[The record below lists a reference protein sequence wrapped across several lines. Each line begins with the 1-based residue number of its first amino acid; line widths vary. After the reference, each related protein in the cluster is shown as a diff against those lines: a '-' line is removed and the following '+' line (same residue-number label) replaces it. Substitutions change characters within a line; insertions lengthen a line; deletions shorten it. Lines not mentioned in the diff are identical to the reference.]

1 MGIWIYITELGGT
14 TLTVYGN
21 EFGNDQSIII
31 RPGWNMV
38 GYPSKSDKPRDV
50 ALNNT
55 ATDID
60 WVGYFDAST
69 DRFVILSAVDNMEVG
84 RGYWVHSMRNIDI
97 VWNVPL

>member
-1 MGIWIYITELGGT
+1 MGIWIYITQPGGT
-14 TLTVYGN
+14 ILSVYGN
-21 EFGNDQSIII
+21 EINTGQSITI
-31 RPGWNMV
+31 RPGWNLV

-55 ATDID
+55 VTDID

-69 DRFVILSAVDNMEVG
+69 DRFVILAAGDNMEVG
-84 RGYWVHSMRNIDI
+84 RGYWVHSIRNFNI